1 MIGWGVGDDDDES
14 NIHPLLLIYTQVYAR
29 HSAGHLS
36 ICDISSCS
44 SSSSSS
50 SSIARVQTCIQR
62 E

>member
-1 MIGWGVGDDDDES
+1 MIGWGVGDDVDDES

-50 SSIARVQTCIQR
+50 IARVQTCIQR